1 MVNPGVGGFK
11 LTNVA
16 IKCGEEARLGK
27 VVALPFR
34 GDSSVEPGNGRHLLQ
49 TSDF

>member
-1 MVNPGVGGFK
+1 MSGEPWRWRIQVD
-11 LTNVA
+11 A
-16 IKCGEEARLGK
+16 IKCGEETRLGK

-34 GDSSVEPGNGRHLLQ
+34 DDSSVEPGNGQHLLQ